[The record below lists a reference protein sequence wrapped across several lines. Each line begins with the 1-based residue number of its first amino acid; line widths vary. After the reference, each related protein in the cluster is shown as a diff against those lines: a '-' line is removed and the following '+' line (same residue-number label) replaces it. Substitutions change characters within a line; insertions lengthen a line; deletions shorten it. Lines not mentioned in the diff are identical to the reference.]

1 MSDLKATMAR
11 IIDEGFNQGD
21 IDALDE
27 LISDDFVEHED
38 LPPGVP
44 PGKAA
49 LRAMITMMRAAFPDL
64 HVTVEDMLQ
73 DGSKVVTRS
82 RFSGTHRGDFMGI
95 PPTGN
100 EFDIP
105 VIDIIE
111 FRDGQAVA
119 HWGVMDNAA
128 MLEQLGVA
136 GPPAQAVPSG
146 ACAGR
151 NSDVSSRETGIHE
164 SRGAQR
170 SSRVWLSLGLLAGR
184 NVFSARYLG
193 ASRSVVRI
201 LLSALHR
208 PA

>member
-95 PPTGN
+95 PP
-100 EFDIP
+100 DWQRVRHP
-105 VIDIIE
+105 
-111 FRDGQAVA
+111 R
-119 HWGVMDNAA
+119 HRHHR
-128 MLEQLGVA
+128 
-136 GPPAQAVPSG
+136 VP
-146 ACAGR
+146 
-151 NSDVSSRETGIHE
+151 
-164 SRGAQR
+164 
-170 SSRVWLSLGLLAGR
+170 
-184 NVFSARYLG
+184 
-193 ASRSVVRI
+193 
-201 LLSALHR
+201 
-208 PA
+208 